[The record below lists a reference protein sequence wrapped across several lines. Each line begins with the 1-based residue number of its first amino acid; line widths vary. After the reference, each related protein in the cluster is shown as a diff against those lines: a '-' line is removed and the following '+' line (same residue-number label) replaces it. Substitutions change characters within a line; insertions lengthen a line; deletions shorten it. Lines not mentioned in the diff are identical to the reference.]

1 MDPLFSTSFTGV
13 LILAGFAVLWIA
25 FVRYVEHI
33 QKNRTDKSKDQV
45 SGT

>member
-1 MDPLFSTSFTGV
+1 MNPLFSTSLTGA

-33 QKNRTDKSKDQV
+33 KKNRTDESKDQV
-45 SGT
+45 SGN